1 MLSTIK
7 LAAKFLWREWR
18 AGEWF
23 VVIIALL
30 LAITATTAIHF
41 YTDRLT
47 RGLDLQSARFLGGDL
62 AVSSPEPIPEL
73 WQQHARALQLRTTQ
87 VWSYP
92 SVASANK
99 QLQLVNLQAVGD
111 EYPLIGKL
119 TNDSDYHPARGTVW
133 VEPRLLPLLAVALN
147 GQLKLG
153 MASLVISKLLTP
165 DVDLLNTGLAIA
177 PRLMMR
183 LADVPET
190 RTVIPG
196 SRVDYRLLIAGEK
209 NQVQQFR
216 QWLAPQVTNGQRLLD
231 AGSQQASLH
240 RVLQRA
246 QDYMQL
252 VLLGCLMMSGVAI
265 ALSIQQYMRRHYT
278 QVALWRCLGARQV
291 QIRAIIFWQLTIM
304 ALIAGVVSVSLG
316 YLAQSIFADLFKDFL
331 QFPLPA
337 TGLTPALLGLLTSVL
352 LLFAFAMPVV
362 WELPR
367 TSPLHIWR
375 NATGFNSMRKN
386 GYLLV
391 AFLLIA
397 CFIYYSMDFSLLT
410 LYFLA
415 MVLVSICALY
425 GLSLFLLQLARRAMA
440 HSEGALHRGLSQL
453 IQYSDSVSLQF
464 VGFNLILIALLVLG
478 ALRGF
483 LIDDWRQTLP
493 TTTPNYFAFNI
504 APTDL
509 ENVKSFFQQQHI
521 TLAGLYPMVR
531 GRMVSINQQPVML
544 AVPSTARD
552 NNALHRELNLSFMW
566 DFPADNKIVSGK
578 PWQQQDAGKA
588 LVSVEEKLG
597 KDMQLKLGDSLTF
610 QIGANRVTAVI
621 ANFRSLDWSSFH
633 PNFFMIF
640 PPGLLHDYPVTYI
653 TSFHLPATQ
662 ITTLNQLVETFPNIT
677 VIDVAGLLQQMQDLV
692 GKITMAMQYL
702 FLFALGDGFLI
713 FLTCIQ
719 ASLDERRQT
728 NRILRILGASQRY
741 IRNSV
746 LVEFVSLGLG
756 IVLSATLIAGL
767 SIVLLEKFF
776 FNAI

>member
-18 AGEWF
+18 GGEWF

-41 YTDRLT
+41 YTDRLA
-47 RGLDLQSARFLGGDL
+47 RGLDQQSARFLGGDL
-62 AVSSPEPIPEL
+62 AVSSPEPIPEQ
-73 WQQHARALQLRTTQ
+73 WQQKAKTLQLRTTQ

-92 SVASANK
+92 SVASTNK

-111 EYPLIGKL
+111 DYPLIGE
-119 TNDSDYHPARGTVW
+119 TDNHPAPGTVW
-133 VEPRLLPLLAVALN
+133 IEPRLLPLLTVVLN
-147 GQLKLG
+147 SKLKLG
-153 MASLVISKLLTP
+153 AASFVISKLLTP

-190 RTVIPG
+190 RTVLPG

-216 QWLAPQVTNGQRLLD
+216 QWLAPQLTNSQRLLD
-231 AGSQQASLH
+231 VSSQQATLH

-278 QVALWRCLGARQV
+278 QVALWRCLGAKQA

-316 YLAQSIFADLFKDFL
+316 YLAQSVFADLFKDLL
-331 QFPLPA
+331 QFPLPP

-362 WELPR
+362 WELPH

-375 NATGFNSMRKN
+375 NATGFKSIRKN
-386 GYLLV
+386 SYLLV
-391 AFLLIA
+391 AFLLVA
-397 CFIYYSMDFSLLT
+397 LFIYYSMDFSLLT

-425 GLSLFLLQLARRAMA
+425 GFSLFLLSLARRARGY
-440 HSEGALHRGLSQL
+440 SEGALHRGLSQL

-478 ALRGF
+478 AVRGF

-504 APTDL
+504 APADL
-509 ENVKSFFQQQHI
+509 DTVKVFFQQHQI
-521 TLAGLYPMVR
+521 AIAGLYPMVR
-531 GRMVSINQQPVML
+531 GRLVSVNQQPVMWV
-544 AVPSTARD
+544 VPSTARD

-566 DFPADNKIVSGK
+566 NFPADNKIVSGQA
-578 PWQQQDAGKA
+578 WQSQDAGKA

-597 KDMQLKLGDSLTF
+597 KDLQLKLGDSLTF
-610 QIGANRVTAVI
+610 QIGASKMTAVI

-640 PPGLLHDYPVTYI
+640 PPGLLHDNAVTYI

-662 ITTLNQLVETFPNIT
+662 MATLNQLIETFPNIT
-677 VIDVAGLLQQMQDLV
+677 VIDVASLLQQMQDLV

-728 NRILRILGASQRY
+728 NRLLRILGASKRY
-741 IRNSV
+741 IRNSL
-746 LVEFVSLGLG
+746 LVEFASLGLG
-756 IVLSATLIAGL
+756 IVLSATLISSL
-767 SIVLLEKFF
+767 SIYLLEKFF
-776 FNAI
+776 FNAV